1 MISIK
6 DLDIKDKTVLIRVDY
21 NVPIVNGVIR
31 DTLRVDASFET
42 IDYCLNNNCKVV
54 LMSHFGRPNS
64 CDSAYYQKVLAHV
77 CTVVQSG
84 SLFRYCRLPFHLV
97 TYHTLHSS

>member
-64 CDSAYYQKVLAHV
+64 CDLNYSLLPVFEYLNKIYSGKVFLLQIVFQMILSA
-77 CTVVQSG
+77 S
-84 SLFRYCRLPFHLV
+84 RMI
-97 TYHTLHSS
+97 